1 MRRLLTGVIMRT
13 ILVMNAKGGS
23 GKSTICTNL
32 ASYFAQEEANVYIED
47 HDPQGSST
55 DWLTVRPDDCPTIG
69 GILGWK
75 GSNKAPSGTDYLILD
90 APAGIRGKELSKLIK
105 RAETIL
111 IPVLPSPMDI
121 RAAARFIQD
130 ILLVGKVGKKQVKI
144 GVIAN
149 RVREY
154 TQIFQQLERFLKR
167 LDFSFVARFRDT
179 QNYVRSAEKGIGLH
193 EMPPSTVYE
202 DLDQWE
208 TLIKWLKSKRSLPD
222 R

>member
-1 MRRLLTGVIMRT
+1 MRT

-32 ASYFAQEEANVYIED
+32 ASYFAHNEEANVCIED
-47 HDPQGSST
+47 HDQQGSST
-55 DWLTVRPDDCPTIG
+55 DWLTIRPDDYPTING
-69 GILGWK
+69 LLGWK
-75 GSNKAPSGTDYLILD
+75 GSPKSLPGMDYIILD
-90 APAGIRGKELSKLIK
+90 APAAIKGKELAKLIR

-130 ILLVGKVGKKQVKI
+130 ILLVGKVSKKQVKI

-202 DLDQWE
+202 DIDQWE
-208 TLIKWLKSKRSLPD
+208 TLIKWLKSKRSLPNK
-222 R
+222 

>member
-1 MRRLLTGVIMRT
+1 MRT

-32 ASYFAQEEANVYIED
+32 ASYFAHDEEARVCIED
-47 HDPQGSST
+47 HDPQGSSI
-55 DWLTVRPDDCPTIG
+55 DWLTVRPENYPAID
-69 GILGWK
+69 GIVGWK
-75 GSNKAPSGTDYLILD
+75 GSSKISADLDYLILD
-90 APAGIRGKELSKLIK
+90 APAGIRGKELAKLIR

-130 ILLVGKVGKKQVKI
+130 ILLVGKVSKKQVKI

-154 TQIFQQLERFLKR
+154 TQIFQQLEKFLKR
-167 LDFSFVARFRDT
+167 LDFSFVARLRDT

-202 DLDQWE
+202 DLDQWQ
-208 TLIKWLKSKRSLPD
+208 TLIKWLKSKRSMPGQ
-222 R
+222 